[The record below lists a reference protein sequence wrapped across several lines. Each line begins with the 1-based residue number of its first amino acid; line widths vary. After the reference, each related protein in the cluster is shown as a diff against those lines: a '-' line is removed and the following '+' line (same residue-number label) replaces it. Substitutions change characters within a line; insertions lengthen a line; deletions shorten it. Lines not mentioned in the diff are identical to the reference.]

1 MGVESALDGNNNG
14 TNAFPTRSWAEID
27 LDVLASNTRE
37 IRRITSPGAEVM
49 AIVKADAYGHG
60 AIQTA
65 KIFLENGATRLGV
78 SMLDEAIELRR
89 NGIEAPILLL
99 GHTDPRRVSEIL
111 SYDITQT
118 VYTES
123 LAQALSAQAVLDKKT
138 AQVHIKIDTGMGR
151 IGYQTGMESVEE
163 ILRISGLPGI
173 EVEGVFTHLATA
185 DEADDT
191 YARLQYARFLS
202 ILSTLEKRGLS
213 VSVRHT
219 CNSGGIM
226 QFPEMHMDMVRAGL
240 ILYGMWPQGCP
251 GAYTDIELHPAMTLK
266 SSIIHVKSLSE
277 GQSISYGRR
286 FFTGRESIIATI
298 PIGYADG
305 YSRRL
310 SNKAQVLLSGE
321 RASVVG
327 NVCMDMCM
335 IDVTHFEKQP
345 QIGDEVVLFGTQ
357 IVKNKKI
364 CLPVDEIS
372 DILDTINYEITC
384 LVGKR
389 VPRVYLRDGQIV
401 HMHSC
406 IW

>member
-1 MGVESALDGNNNG
+1 MNG
-14 TNAFPTRSWAEID
+14 FPTRSWAEID
-27 LDVLASNTRE
+27 LNILASNTQE
-37 IRRITSPGAEVM
+37 IRRITSPDAEVM

-65 KIFLENGATRLGV
+65 KTFLGNGATRLGV

-89 NGIEAPILLL
+89 NGIDAPILLL
-99 GHTDPRRVSEIL
+99 GHTDPRRVGEII

-123 LAQALSAQAVLDKKT
+123 LAQALSAQAVLDKKK
-138 AQVHIKIDTGMGR
+138 VSIHIKIDTGMGR
-151 IGYQTGMESVEE
+151 IGYQTGMDSVEE
-163 ILRISGLPGI
+163 ILRIADLPGI
-173 EVEGVFTHLATA
+173 YVEGVFTHMATS
-185 DEADDT
+185 DDPDDS
-191 YARLQYARFLS
+191 YARLQFARFVQ
-202 ILSTLEKRGLS
+202 ILDELEKQGLR
-213 VSVRHT
+213 VKVRHA
-219 CNSGGIM
+219 CNSGGILR
-226 QFPEMHMDMVRAGL
+226 FPDMHMDMVRAGL

-251 GAYTDIELHPAMTLK
+251 EPYTPINLQTAMTLK
-266 SSIIHVKSLSE
+266 SSIIHVKTISQGE
-277 GQSISYGRR
+277 SISYGRR
-286 FFTGRESIIATI
+286 FFTDRESVIATI

-310 SNKAQVLLSGE
+310 SNRAEVLLMGA

-327 NVCMDMCM
+327 NICMDMCM
-335 IDVTHFEKQP
+335 IDVTDFEKRP
-345 QIGDEVVLFGTQ
+345 QIGDEVVLFGAQ
-357 IVKNKKI
+357 MVKNKKF